1 MLRLV
6 DYVWKNNILLTVL
19 LSDDRKFSSQVNLT
33 NLHQTLPESSKKT
46 ISTNKE
52 NIYTVYGSDN

>member
-19 LSDDRKFSSQVNLT
+19 LSDERKFSSQVNLT